1 VGRVSSRGRIA
12 RVRFIPFGRIAYHV
26 KAAVEATS
34 STLSAGARN
43 RWDRLLPGSLADT
56 NSLDESSFVD

>member
-1 VGRVSSRGRIA
+1 VRRVSSGGHIA
-12 RVRFIPFGRIAYHV
+12 HVRFIPFGRIAYHF

-43 RWDRLLPGSLADT
+43 HQDRLLPGSLADT
-56 NSLDESSFVD
+56 NSLDENSFVD